1 MLIFTFFKN
10 ISLHGFGNIG
20 GIIRLCSLLEK
31 KKKQI
36 YADFSDLLTKPV
48 NFMMSNLYFP

>member
-36 YADFSDLLTKPV
+36 YADFSDLLAKPV